1 MQYAFI
7 ILSII
12 GTTSC
17 AINATTDYK
26 SVETMECPSIAC
38 LKLNYADYNVYKPVL
53 KYKHIN
59 VLEECV
65 L

>member
-1 MQYAFI
+1 MHYAFI

-17 AINATTDYK
+17 AINASNHK
-26 SVETMECPSIAC
+26 NVEIMECHSTAC
-38 LKLNYADYNVYKPVL
+38 LKLNYTDYNVYKPVL

-59 VLEECV
+59 VVEECI